1 MEKDLTEK
9 LFEELK
15 KQGMYEQE
23 DTLEDEENDSEDGDD
38 SENNNNDQFCEID
51 CKLLHSQTQVHV
63 FHLQTTSYSE
73 HKALQGFYEG
83 VDALVD
89 GLVESYQGKHGIIKN
104 YKTFDMVDYKSNDQL
119 LSYFKEL
126 LKIIS
131 DNRDS
136 VKESYIQNQIDTVE
150 ELINSTV
157 YKLKFLK

>member
-15 KQGMYEQE
+15 KQGIYEQE
-23 DTLEDEENDSEDGDD
+23 DSLEDEENDSEDGDD
-38 SENNNNDQFCEID
+38 SENNNNDQFCEIV

-104 YKTFDMVDYKSNDQL
+104 YKTFDMADYKSNDQL